1 MGLPF
6 QLPQSCPC
14 GDTRDG
20 VRPAT
25 PVLCCD
31 PCYPPVHAQ
40 YGFHLSHSPRGRPSQ
55 VPLGLRCEPLRA
67 CSPAQQNC
75 QIAYTI
81 QSIAYLC
88 LWRIL
93 MRHGPL
99 QPPHVSCF
107 CKSSEKSSII
117 VINTWHRKAGCLDNL
132 LACVELQTG
141 SSVERRYCQLHH
153 VAKNQNL
160 FAAIH
165 GARRCNIQPSL
176 RVDIYISY
184 QKDQVMFNFCN

>member
-1 MGLPF
+1 MLSMG
-6 QLPQSCPC
+6 SIW
-14 GDTRDG
+14 
-20 VRPAT
+20 VI
-25 PVLCCD
+25 
-31 PCYPPVHAQ
+31 
-40 YGFHLSHSPRGRPSQ
+40 PRGDGHHRFLLDFGASLCGPAHLLNRT
-55 VPLGLRCEPLRA
+55 VKLR
-67 CSPAQQNC
+67 
-75 QIAYTI
+75 IHTI

-132 LACVELQTG
+132 LVCVELQTG
-141 SSVERRYCQLHH
+141 SSMERKYCQLHH